1 MTESSD
7 WAPTYYK
14 VERSNHTGPS
24 FAFKSCN
31 ALHCLQQLPRL
42 HTPHLAPPPLPHPR
56 PPPLFPLPTAPPLLS
71 HRPSS
76 LFPHTCA
83 RSPFC
88 TSLRFPPIACTLV
101 VILHTALSLPFT
113 HLTPCGWSP
122 SLPFV
127 SLLPTHVWEAYSVR
141 GFSKHRIHS
150 VSLTTSPIPPPS
162 HTPTPTA
169 VVSPPL
175 PTRFTLSHTLPYL
188 ATCSVEDQAWLR
200 ATSLC
205 TISLKLALLTQ
216 SPDLTQGRYMALL
229 EGLTPPV
236 PPHFPICIHIP
247 PFLFPLLRLRQASP
261 LPSPARTCAS
271 HWTCPQHALCFAHT
285 TLPFLPQ
292 SHCLPSP
299 PFTPSLFPNTCVL
312 SPLYM

>member
-1 MTESSD
+1 MHS
-7 WAPTYYK
+7 
-14 VERSNHTGPS
+14 VRHTSYSPVPP
-24 FAFKSCN
+24 
-31 ALHCLQQLPRL
+31 LYTPDPLRL
-42 HTPHLAPPPLPHPR
+42 IPPP
-56 PPPLFPLPTAPPLLS
+56 FTLS
-71 HRPSS
+71 HCS
-76 LFPHTCA
+76 
-83 RSPFC
+83 
-88 TSLRFPPIACTLV
+88 
-101 VILHTALSLPFT
+101 
-113 HLTPCGWSP
+113 
-122 SLPFV
+122 
-127 SLLPTHVWEAYSVR
+127 PTHVWAAYSVR

-175 PTRFTLSHTLPYL
+175 LTRFTLSHTLPYL

-247 PFLFPLLRLRQASP
+247 PFLFPHFLLR
-261 LPSPARTCAS
+261 
-271 HWTCPQHALCFAHT
+271 HAF
-285 TLPFLPQ
+285 
-292 SHCLPSP
+292 PSP
-299 PFTPSLFPNTCVL
+299 PPHVHAHPI
-312 SPLYM
+312 